1 MEKLKVELD
10 LVNVLNSLKISDLEA
25 LVKEASALIARR
37 KATNKKHLESE
48 LLYQLN
54 NVYVPSQEHLDKFF
68 ELVEKRDQ
76 KIITTKELKELQL
89 LIDEEEAFQ
98 VERIKV
104 VGKLG
109 QLWNMPTLQVV
120 KKLGLKPIKSA

>member
-10 LVNVLNSLKISDLEA
+10 LANVLKSLTVNDLEA

-37 KATNKKHLESE
+37 KATNKKRLESE

-54 NVYVPSQEHLDKFF
+54 NVYVPSKEHLTKFF
-68 ELVEKRDQ
+68 TLVEKRD
-76 KIITTKELKELQL
+76 KKTITSKELQEL
-89 LIDEEEAFQ
+89 QILVDEEEAFQ

-120 KKLGLKPIKSA
+120 KKLGLKPIENA